1 MTDMVNVSACAPY
14 IFLVGAFPIFQ
25 KKNIPHDFVVFKN
38 RFWTNVLVVFVEIIV
53 CLGIIFT
60 CIQPILDHD
69 LQTAFWTA
77 FGPVFFGIVA
87 WLFYRHAVRK
97 HHLNL

>member
-1 MTDMVNVSACAPY
+1 M
-14 IFLVGAFPIFQ
+14 
-25 KKNIPHDFVVFKN
+25 VFKN
-38 RFWTNVLVVFVEIIV
+38 QFWTNVLVVFVEIIV

-69 LQTAFWTA
+69 FQTAFWTA

-87 WLFYRHAVRK
+87 WVFYNHAVKRIK
-97 HHLNL
+97 D